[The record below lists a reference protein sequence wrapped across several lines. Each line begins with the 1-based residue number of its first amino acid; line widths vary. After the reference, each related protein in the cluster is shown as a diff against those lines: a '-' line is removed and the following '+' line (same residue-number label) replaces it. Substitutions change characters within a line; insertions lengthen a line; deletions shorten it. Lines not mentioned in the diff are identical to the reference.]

1 MSHVGVEY
9 AILLPILIL
18 QIIVLPLSASWL
30 MGVWTNDRLQGEIQ
44 EAASQVTS
52 SIKQLYLALM
62 NPNVVLTSGV
72 NQTLNLPKVIES
84 YMYYATG
91 PQSGSYA
98 ILNLDFTL
106 QGAGI
111 STNSS
116 VVFGSNV
123 YWQSSEFSSSNSSQ
137 NEIDFS
143 WNNTMNMI
151 SFKFV

>member
-1 MSHVGVEY
+1 
-9 AILLPILIL
+9 
-18 QIIVLPLSASWL
+18 
-30 MGVWTNDRLQGEIQ
+30 
-44 EAASQVTS
+44 
-52 SIKQLYLALM
+52 M